1 MSTTTDLG
9 HPRQLRLPGQT
20 AAPDGPVDMTIM
32 YVMHHAFRRDL
43 AACLV
48 FPLMPLYQ
56 VLMMG
61 VRVIAN
67 TQELLSR
74 RSFDDNYVPPHVRR
88 ATWRW

>member
-43 AACLV
+43 AA
-48 FPLMPLYQ
+48 FAMA
-56 VLMMG
+56 
-61 VRVIAN
+61 VRPGRMIILRITN
-67 TQELLSR
+67 
-74 RSFDDNYVPPHVRR
+74 VPDSDRPSC
-88 ATWRW
+88 